1 MKRCLKQKYSKGIE
15 RRKIALKETMKYF
28 KPYIPYILIAV
39 ILLFVE
45 AMLELALPGYMADII
60 DDGIIAGNMKEIY
73 KIGVIMI
80 CTSAV
85 IVLCAAGVSLFASK
99 TAAMSARDI
108 RKAVF
113 RKVMHFA
120 NEEMEDFSTASLI
133 TRSTN
138 DIQQIQMASVMT
150 VRMGLFAPVM
160 GIGAIIKALRTS
172 VSLAWTI
179 GVAFGAII
187 ILMIFMFVITIP
199 KFKVVQEKIDKL
211 NLVMNERLRGILVIR
226 AFNTQKHE
234 EDRFDNANKELTRL
248 NLFVN
253 RAMSVMMPVM
263 MLIMNLTSIL
273 VVWAGAHYIDAGN
286 LEIGSMLAFVQY
298 AMQIIISFLFIAMM
312 FIFLP
317 RAAVSMGRV
326 GEILKKE
333 ISITDKENTQRI
345 KDGHGIVE
353 FKNVSFRYKDAEE
366 AVLSD
371 ISFVAKPGEMTAFI
385 GSTGSG
391 KTTLVNLIPRFFDVT
406 EGSITI
412 DGIDIRDMKQHDLRE
427 MIGYVPQKGML
438 FSGDI
443 QSNIAYGAE
452 DKSIENIKGAAK
464 IAQAEDF
471 IMEKDEGYIAP
482 VAQGGTN
489 VSGGQKQRISIARAL
504 AKKAPIYIFDDSFS
518 ALDFKTDALLRKEL
532 KKSAGTSTLLVVAQR
547 ISTIAD
553 ADQIIVLDEGR
564 IAGKGTHKEL
574 MRTCEVYR
582 EIAGSQL
589 DSGKE
594 EM

>member
-1 MKRCLKQKYSKGIE
+1 
-15 RRKIALKETMKYF
+15 MKYF
-28 KPYIPYILIAV
+28 KPYIPYILAAV
-39 ILLFVE
+39 VLLFAE

-60 DDGIIAGNMKEIY
+60 DDGIIAGDMKQIY
-73 KIGVIMI
+73 KIGILMI
-80 CTSAV
+80 GISAA
-85 IVLCAAGVSLFASK
+85 IVLCATGVSLFASK
-99 TAAMSARDI
+99 TAARSARDI

-138 DIQQIQMASVMT
+138 DIQQIQMAAVMT
-150 VRMGLFAPVM
+150 LRLGMFAPVM

-179 GVAFGAII
+179 GIAFGAIV
-187 ILMIFMFVITIP
+187 ILMAFMFIITLP
-199 KFKVVQEKIDKL
+199 KFKVVQEKVDKL

-226 AFNTQKHE
+226 AFNTQKYE
-234 EDRFDNANKELTRL
+234 EDRFDHANNDLTKL

-273 VVWAGAHYIDAGN
+273 IVWAGAHYIDAGN
-286 LEIGSMLAFVQY
+286 LEIGSMLAFIQY

-333 ISITDKENTQRI
+333 ISITDKENTQEIRD
-345 KDGHGIVE
+345 KCGVVE
-353 FKNVSFRYKDAEE
+353 FKNVSFRYADAED

-371 ISFVAKPGEMTAFI
+371 ISFTARPGETTAFI

-412 DGIDIRDMKQHDLRE
+412 DGVDIRDMKQHELRE

-443 QSNIAYGAE
+443 KSNIAYGAE
-452 DKSIENIKGAAK
+452 DKSFKNIKRAAEV
-464 IAQAEDF
+464 AQAEDF
-471 IMEKDEGYIAP
+471 IMEKEEGFDAP

-489 VSGGQKQRISIARAL
+489 VSGGQKQRLSIARAL

-518 ALDFKTDALLRKEL
+518 ALDFKTDAALRKEL
-532 KKSAGTSTLLVVAQR
+532 KKSAGESTLLIVAQR

-553 ADQIIVLDEGR
+553 ADQIIVLNEGR

-574 MRTCEVYR
+574 MQTCGVYR
-582 EIAGSQL
+582 EIASSQL
-589 DSGKE
+589 DSGKG

>member
-1 MKRCLKQKYSKGIE
+1 
-15 RRKIALKETMKYF
+15 MKYF
-28 KPYIPYILIAV
+28 KPYIPYILAAV
-39 ILLFVE
+39 VLLFAE

-60 DDGIIAGNMKEIY
+60 DDGIIAGDMKQIY
-73 KIGVIMI
+73 KIGILMI
-80 CTSAV
+80 GISAA
-85 IVLCAAGVSLFASK
+85 IVLCATGVSLFASK
-99 TAAMSARDI
+99 TAARSARDI

-138 DIQQIQMASVMT
+138 DIQQIQMATVMT
-150 VRMGLFAPVM
+150 LRLGMFAPVM

-179 GVAFGAII
+179 GIAFGAIV
-187 ILMIFMFVITIP
+187 ILMAFMFIITLP
-199 KFKVVQEKIDKL
+199 KFKVVQEKVDKL

-226 AFNTQKHE
+226 AFNTQKYE
-234 EDRFDNANKELTRL
+234 EDRFDHANNDLTKL

-273 VVWAGAHYIDAGN
+273 IVWAGAHYIDAGN
-286 LEIGSMLAFVQY
+286 LEIGSMLAFIQY

-333 ISITDKENTQRI
+333 ISITDKENTQEIRD
-345 KDGHGIVE
+345 KRGVVE
-353 FKNVSFRYKDAEE
+353 FKNVSFRYADAED

-371 ISFVAKPGEMTAFI
+371 ISFTARPGETTAFI

-412 DGIDIRDMKQHDLRE
+412 DGVDIRDMKQHELRE

-443 QSNIAYGAE
+443 KSNIAYGAE
-452 DKSIENIKGAAK
+452 DKSFENIKRAAEV
-464 IAQAEDF
+464 AQAEDF
-471 IMEKDEGYIAP
+471 IMEKEEGFDAP

-489 VSGGQKQRISIARAL
+489 VSGGQKQRLSIARAL

-518 ALDFKTDALLRKEL
+518 ALDFKTDAALRKEL
-532 KKSAGTSTLLVVAQR
+532 KKSAGESTLLIVAQR

-553 ADQIIVLDEGR
+553 ADQIIVLNEGR

-574 MRTCEVYR
+574 MQTCEIYR
-582 EIAGSQL
+582 EIASSQL
-589 DSGKE
+589 DSGKG

>member
-1 MKRCLKQKYSKGIE
+1 
-15 RRKIALKETMKYF
+15 MKYF
-28 KPYIPYILIAV
+28 KPYIPYILVAV
-39 ILLFVE
+39 VLLFAE

-60 DDGIIAGNMKEIY
+60 DDGIIAGDMKQIY
-73 KIGVIMI
+73 KIGLLMI
-80 CTSAV
+80 GISAA
-85 IVLCAAGVSLFASK
+85 IVLCATGVSLFASK
-99 TAAMSARDI
+99 TAARSARDI

-138 DIQQIQMASVMT
+138 DIQQIQMAAVMT
-150 VRMGLFAPVM
+150 LRLGMFAPVM

-179 GVAFGAII
+179 GIAFGAIV
-187 ILMIFMFVITIP
+187 ILMAFMFVVTLP
-199 KFKVVQEKIDKL
+199 KFKVVQEKVDKL

-226 AFNTQKHE
+226 AFNTQKYE
-234 EDRFDNANKELTRL
+234 EDRFDHANNDLTKL

-273 VVWAGAHYIDAGN
+273 IVWAGAHYIDAGN
-286 LEIGSMLAFVQY
+286 LEIGSMLAFIQY

-333 ISITDKENTQRI
+333 ISITDKEDTQEI
-345 KDGHGIVE
+345 KERRGVVE
-353 FKNVSFRYKDAEE
+353 FRNVSFRYADAED
-366 AVLSD
+366 AVLTD
-371 ISFVAKPGEMTAFI
+371 ISFTAKPGETTAFI

-412 DGIDIRDMKQHDLRE
+412 DGVDIRDMKQHDLRE

-452 DKSIENIKGAAK
+452 DKSLENIKSAAE

-471 IMEKDEGYIAP
+471 IMEKEEGFNAP

-489 VSGGQKQRISIARAL
+489 VSGGQKQRLSIARAL
-504 AKKAPIYIFDDSFS
+504 AKRAPIYIFDDSFS
-518 ALDFKTDALLRKEL
+518 ALDFKTDAALRKEL
-532 KKSAGTSTLLVVAQR
+532 KKSAGESTLLIVAQR

-553 ADQIIVLDEGR
+553 ADQIIVLNEGR

-574 MRTCEVYR
+574 MQRCGVYR
-582 EIAGSQL
+582 EIASSQL
-589 DSGKE
+589 DSGKG

>member
-1 MKRCLKQKYSKGIE
+1 
-15 RRKIALKETMKYF
+15 MKYF
-28 KPYIPYILIAV
+28 KPYIPYILAAV
-39 ILLFVE
+39 VLLFAE

-60 DDGIIAGNMKEIY
+60 DDGIIAGDMKQIY
-73 KIGVIMI
+73 KIGILMI
-80 CTSAV
+80 GISAT
-85 IVLCAAGVSLFASK
+85 IVLCATGVSLFASK
-99 TAAMSARDI
+99 TAARSARDI

-138 DIQQIQMASVMT
+138 DIQQIQMATVMT
-150 VRMGLFAPVM
+150 LRLGMFAPVM

-179 GVAFGAII
+179 GIAFGAIV
-187 ILMIFMFVITIP
+187 ILMAFMFIITLP
-199 KFKVVQEKIDKL
+199 KFKVVQEKVDKL

-226 AFNTQKHE
+226 AFNTQKYE
-234 EDRFDNANKELTRL
+234 EDRFDHANNDLTKL

-273 VVWAGAHYIDAGN
+273 IVWAGAHYIDAGN
-286 LEIGSMLAFVQY
+286 LEIGSMLAFIQY

-333 ISITDKENTQRI
+333 ISITDKENTQEI
-345 KDGHGIVE
+345 KEKRGVVE
-353 FKNVSFRYKDAEE
+353 FKNVSFRYADAED

-371 ISFVAKPGEMTAFI
+371 ISFTARPGETTAFI

-412 DGIDIRDMKQHDLRE
+412 DGVDIRDMKQHELRE

-443 QSNIAYGAE
+443 KSNIAYGAE
-452 DKSIENIKGAAK
+452 DKSFENIKRAAEV
-464 IAQAEDF
+464 AQAEDF
-471 IMEKDEGYIAP
+471 IMEKEEGFNAP

-489 VSGGQKQRISIARAL
+489 VSGGQKQRLSIARAL

-518 ALDFKTDALLRKEL
+518 ALDFKTDAALRKEL
-532 KKSAGTSTLLVVAQR
+532 KKSAGESTLLIVAQR

-553 ADQIIVLDEGR
+553 ADQIIVLNEGR

-574 MRTCEVYR
+574 MQTCGVYR
-582 EIAGSQL
+582 EIASSQL
-589 DSGKE
+589 DSGKG

>member
-1 MKRCLKQKYSKGIE
+1 
-15 RRKIALKETMKYF
+15 MKYF
-28 KPYIPYILIAV
+28 KPYIPYILAAV
-39 ILLFVE
+39 VLLFAE

-60 DDGIIAGNMKEIY
+60 DDGIIAGDMKQIY
-73 KIGVIMI
+73 KIGILMI
-80 CTSAV
+80 GISAT
-85 IVLCAAGVSLFASK
+85 IVLCATGVSLFASK
-99 TAAMSARDI
+99 TAARSARDI

-138 DIQQIQMASVMT
+138 DIQQIQMAAVMT
-150 VRMGLFAPVM
+150 LRLGMFAPVM

-179 GVAFGAII
+179 GIAFGAIV
-187 ILMIFMFVITIP
+187 ILMAFMFIITLP
-199 KFKVVQEKIDKL
+199 KFKVVQEKVDKL

-226 AFNTQKHE
+226 AFNTQKYE
-234 EDRFDNANKELTRL
+234 EDRFDHANNDLTKL

-273 VVWAGAHYIDAGN
+273 IVWAGAHYIDAGN
-286 LEIGSMLAFVQY
+286 LEIGSMLAFIQY

-333 ISITDKENTQRI
+333 ISITDKENTQEIRD
-345 KDGHGIVE
+345 KCGVVE
-353 FKNVSFRYKDAEE
+353 FKNVSFRYADAED

-371 ISFVAKPGEMTAFI
+371 ISFTARPGETTAFI

-412 DGIDIRDMKQHDLRE
+412 DGVDIRDMKQHELRE

-443 QSNIAYGAE
+443 KSNIAYGAE
-452 DKSIENIKGAAK
+452 DKSFENIKRAAEV
-464 IAQAEDF
+464 AQAEDF
-471 IMEKDEGYIAP
+471 IMEKEEGFDAP

-489 VSGGQKQRISIARAL
+489 VSGGQKQRLSIARAL

-518 ALDFKTDALLRKEL
+518 ALDFKTDAALRKEL
-532 KKSAGTSTLLVVAQR
+532 KKSAGESTLLIVAQR

-553 ADQIIVLDEGR
+553 ADQIIVLNEGR

-574 MRTCEVYR
+574 MQTCGVYR
-582 EIAGSQL
+582 EIASSQL
-589 DSGKE
+589 DSGKG

>member
-1 MKRCLKQKYSKGIE
+1 
-15 RRKIALKETMKYF
+15 MKYF
-28 KPYIPYILIAV
+28 KPYIPYILAAV
-39 ILLFVE
+39 VLLFAE

-60 DDGIIAGNMKEIY
+60 DDGIIAGDMKQIY
-73 KIGVIMI
+73 KIGILMI
-80 CTSAV
+80 GISAA
-85 IVLCAAGVSLFASK
+85 IVLCATGVSLFASK
-99 TAAMSARDI
+99 TAARSARDI

-138 DIQQIQMASVMT
+138 DIQQIQMATVMT
-150 VRMGLFAPVM
+150 LRLGMFAPVM

-179 GVAFGAII
+179 GIAFSAIV
-187 ILMIFMFVITIP
+187 ILMAFMFIITLP

-226 AFNTQKHE
+226 AFNTQKYE
-234 EDRFDNANKELTRL
+234 EDRFDHANNDLTKL

-273 VVWAGAHYIDAGN
+273 IVWAGAHYIDAGN
-286 LEIGSMLAFVQY
+286 LEIGSMLAFIQY

-326 GEILKKE
+326 GEILEKE
-333 ISITDKENTQRI
+333 ISITDKENTQEIRD
-345 KDGHGIVE
+345 KCGVVE
-353 FKNVSFRYKDAEE
+353 FKNVSFRYADAED

-371 ISFVAKPGEMTAFI
+371 ISFTARPGETTAFI

-412 DGIDIRDMKQHDLRE
+412 DGVDIRDMKQHELRE

-443 QSNIAYGAE
+443 KSNIAYGAE
-452 DKSIENIKGAAK
+452 DKSFENIKRAAEV
-464 IAQAEDF
+464 AQAEDF
-471 IMEKDEGYIAP
+471 IMEKEEGFDAP

-489 VSGGQKQRISIARAL
+489 VSGGQKQRLSIARAL

-518 ALDFKTDALLRKEL
+518 ALDFKTDAALRKEL
-532 KKSAGTSTLLVVAQR
+532 KKSAGESTLLIVAQR

-553 ADQIIVLDEGR
+553 ADQIIVLNEGR

-574 MRTCEVYR
+574 MQTCGVYR
-582 EIAGSQL
+582 EIASSQL
-589 DSGKE
+589 DSGKG

>member
-1 MKRCLKQKYSKGIE
+1 
-15 RRKIALKETMKYF
+15 MKYF
-28 KPYIPYILIAV
+28 KPYIPYILVAV
-39 ILLFVE
+39 VLLFAE

-60 DDGIIAGNMKEIY
+60 DDGIIAGDMKQIY
-73 KIGVIMI
+73 KIGILMI
-80 CTSAV
+80 GISAA
-85 IVLCAAGVSLFASK
+85 IVLCATGVSLFASK
-99 TAAMSARDI
+99 TAARSARDI

-138 DIQQIQMASVMT
+138 DIQQIQMAAVMT
-150 VRMGLFAPVM
+150 LRLGMFAPVM

-179 GVAFGAII
+179 GIAFGAIV
-187 ILMIFMFVITIP
+187 ILMAFMFIITLP
-199 KFKVVQEKIDKL
+199 KFKVVQEKVDKL

-226 AFNTQKHE
+226 AFNTQKYE
-234 EDRFDNANKELTRL
+234 EDRFDHANNDLTKL

-273 VVWAGAHYIDAGN
+273 IVWAGAHYIDAGN
-286 LEIGSMLAFVQY
+286 LEIGSMLAFIQY

-333 ISITDKENTQRI
+333 ISITDKENTQEIRD
-345 KDGHGIVE
+345 KRGIVE
-353 FKNVSFRYKDAEE
+353 FKNVSFRYADAED

-371 ISFVAKPGEMTAFI
+371 ISFTARPGETTAFI

-412 DGIDIRDMKQHDLRE
+412 DGVDIRDMKQHELRE

-443 QSNIAYGAE
+443 KSNIAYGAE
-452 DKSIENIKGAAK
+452 DKSFENIKRAAEV
-464 IAQAEDF
+464 AQAEDF
-471 IMEKDEGYIAP
+471 IMEKEEGFDAP

-489 VSGGQKQRISIARAL
+489 VSGGQKQRLSIARAL

-518 ALDFKTDALLRKEL
+518 ALDFKTDAALRKEL
-532 KKSAGTSTLLVVAQR
+532 KKSAGESTLLIVAQR

-553 ADQIIVLDEGR
+553 ADQIIVLNEGR

-574 MRTCEVYR
+574 MQTCGVYR
-582 EIAGSQL
+582 EIASSQL
-589 DSGKE
+589 DSGKG

>member
-1 MKRCLKQKYSKGIE
+1 
-15 RRKIALKETMKYF
+15 MKYF
-28 KPYIPYILIAV
+28 KPYIPYILAAV
-39 ILLFVE
+39 VLLFAE

-60 DDGIIAGNMKEIY
+60 DDGIIAGDMKQIY
-73 KIGVIMI
+73 KIGILMI
-80 CTSAV
+80 GISAA
-85 IVLCAAGVSLFASK
+85 IVLCATGVSLFASK
-99 TAAMSARDI
+99 TAARSARDI

-138 DIQQIQMASVMT
+138 DIQQIQMAAVMT
-150 VRMGLFAPVM
+150 LRLGMFAPVM

-179 GVAFGAII
+179 GIAFGAIV
-187 ILMIFMFVITIP
+187 ILMAFMFIITLP
-199 KFKVVQEKIDKL
+199 KFKVVQEKVDKL

-226 AFNTQKHE
+226 AFNTQKYE
-234 EDRFDNANKELTRL
+234 EDRFDHANNDLTKL

-273 VVWAGAHYIDAGN
+273 IVWAGAHYIDAGN
-286 LEIGSMLAFVQY
+286 LEIGSMLAFIQY

-333 ISITDKENTQRI
+333 ISITDKENTQEIRD
-345 KDGHGIVE
+345 KCGVVE
-353 FKNVSFRYKDAEE
+353 FKNVSFRYADAED

-371 ISFVAKPGEMTAFI
+371 ISFTARPGETTAFI

-412 DGIDIRDMKQHDLRE
+412 DGVDIRDMKQHELRE

-443 QSNIAYGAE
+443 KSNIAYGAE
-452 DKSIENIKGAAK
+452 DKSFENIKGAAEV
-464 IAQAEDF
+464 AQAEDF
-471 IMEKDEGYIAP
+471 IMEKEEGFDAP

-489 VSGGQKQRISIARAL
+489 VSGGQKQRLSIARAL

-518 ALDFKTDALLRKEL
+518 ALDFKTDAALRKEL
-532 KKSAGTSTLLVVAQR
+532 KKSAGESTLLIVAQR

-553 ADQIIVLDEGR
+553 ADQIIVLNEGR

-574 MRTCEVYR
+574 MQTCGVYR
-582 EIAGSQL
+582 EIASSQL
-589 DSGKE
+589 DSGKG

>member
-1 MKRCLKQKYSKGIE
+1 
-15 RRKIALKETMKYF
+15 MKYF
-28 KPYIPYILIAV
+28 KPYIPYILAAV
-39 ILLFVE
+39 VLLFAE

-60 DDGIIAGNMKEIY
+60 DDGIIAGDMKQIY
-73 KIGVIMI
+73 KIGILMI
-80 CTSAV
+80 GISAA
-85 IVLCAAGVSLFASK
+85 IVLCATGVSLFASK
-99 TAAMSARDI
+99 TAARSARDI

-138 DIQQIQMASVMT
+138 DIQQIQMAAVMT
-150 VRMGLFAPVM
+150 LRLGMFAPVM

-179 GVAFGAII
+179 GIAFGAIV
-187 ILMIFMFVITIP
+187 ILMAFMFIITLP
-199 KFKVVQEKIDKL
+199 KFKVVQEKVDKL

-226 AFNTQKHE
+226 AFNTQKYE
-234 EDRFDNANKELTRL
+234 EDRFDHANNDLTKL

-273 VVWAGAHYIDAGN
+273 IVWAGAHYIDAGN
-286 LEIGSMLAFVQY
+286 LEIGSMLAFIQY

-333 ISITDKENTQRI
+333 ISITDKENTQEIRD
-345 KDGHGIVE
+345 KCGVVE
-353 FKNVSFRYKDAEE
+353 FKNVSFRYADAED

-371 ISFVAKPGEMTAFI
+371 ISFTARSGETTAFI

-412 DGIDIRDMKQHDLRE
+412 DGVDIRDMKQHELRE

-443 QSNIAYGAE
+443 KSNIAYGAE
-452 DKSIENIKGAAK
+452 DKSFENIKRAAEV
-464 IAQAEDF
+464 AQAEDF
-471 IMEKDEGYIAP
+471 IMEKEEGFNAP

-489 VSGGQKQRISIARAL
+489 VSGGQKQRLSIARAL

-518 ALDFKTDALLRKEL
+518 ALDFKTDAALRKEL
-532 KKSAGTSTLLVVAQR
+532 KKSAGESTLLIVAQR

-553 ADQIIVLDEGR
+553 ADQIVVLNEGR

-574 MRTCEVYR
+574 MQTCGVYR
-582 EIAGSQL
+582 EIASSQL
-589 DSGKE
+589 DSGKG

>member
-1 MKRCLKQKYSKGIE
+1 
-15 RRKIALKETMKYF
+15 MKYF
-28 KPYIPYILIAV
+28 KPYIPYILAAV
-39 ILLFVE
+39 VLLFAE

-60 DDGIIAGNMKEIY
+60 DDGIIAGDMKQIY
-73 KIGVIMI
+73 KIGILMI
-80 CTSAV
+80 GISAA
-85 IVLCAAGVSLFASK
+85 IVLCATGVSLFASK
-99 TAAMSARDI
+99 TAARSARDI

-138 DIQQIQMASVMT
+138 DIQQIQMAAVMT
-150 VRMGLFAPVM
+150 LRLGMFAPVM

-179 GVAFGAII
+179 GIAFGAIV
-187 ILMIFMFVITIP
+187 ILMAFMFIITLP
-199 KFKVVQEKIDKL
+199 KFKVVQEKVDKL

-226 AFNTQKHE
+226 AFNTQKYE
-234 EDRFDNANKELTRL
+234 EDRFDHANNDLTKL

-273 VVWAGAHYIDAGN
+273 IVWAGAHYIDAGN
-286 LEIGSMLAFVQY
+286 LEIGSMLAFIQY

-333 ISITDKENTQRI
+333 ISITDKENTQEI
-345 KDGHGIVE
+345 KEKRGIVE
-353 FKNVSFRYKDAEE
+353 FKNVSFRYADAED

-371 ISFVAKPGEMTAFI
+371 ISFTAKPGETTAFI

-406 EGSITI
+406 EGNITI
-412 DGIDIRDMKQHDLRE
+412 DGVDIRDMKQHDLRE

-443 QSNIAYGAE
+443 KSNIAYGAE
-452 DKSIENIKGAAK
+452 DKSFENIKRAAEV
-464 IAQAEDF
+464 AQAEDF
-471 IMEKDEGYIAP
+471 IMEKEEGFNAP

-489 VSGGQKQRISIARAL
+489 VSGGQKQRLSIARAL

-518 ALDFKTDALLRKEL
+518 ALDFKTDAALRKEL
-532 KKSAGTSTLLVVAQR
+532 KKSAGESTLLIVAQR

-553 ADQIIVLDEGR
+553 ADQIIVLNEGR

-574 MRTCEVYR
+574 MQTCGVYR
-582 EIAGSQL
+582 EIASSQL
-589 DSGKE
+589 DSGKG

>member
-1 MKRCLKQKYSKGIE
+1 
-15 RRKIALKETMKYF
+15 MKYF
-28 KPYIPYILIAV
+28 KPYIPYILAAV
-39 ILLFVE
+39 VLLFAE

-60 DDGIIAGNMKEIY
+60 DDGIIAGDMKQIY
-73 KIGVIMI
+73 KIGILMI
-80 CTSAV
+80 GISAA
-85 IVLCAAGVSLFASK
+85 IVLCATGVSLFASK
-99 TAAMSARDI
+99 TAARSARDI

-138 DIQQIQMASVMT
+138 DIQQIQMAAVMT
-150 VRMGLFAPVM
+150 LRLGMFAPVM

-179 GVAFGAII
+179 GIAFGAIV
-187 ILMIFMFVITIP
+187 ILMAFMFIITLP
-199 KFKVVQEKIDKL
+199 KFKVVQEKVDKL

-226 AFNTQKHE
+226 AFNTQKYE
-234 EDRFDNANKELTRL
+234 EDRFDHANNDLTKL

-273 VVWAGAHYIDAGN
+273 IVWAGAHYIDAGN
-286 LEIGSMLAFVQY
+286 LEIGSMLAFIQY

-333 ISITDKENTQRI
+333 ISITDKENTQEI
-345 KDGHGIVE
+345 KEKRGIVE
-353 FKNVSFRYKDAEE
+353 FKNVSFRYADAED

-371 ISFVAKPGEMTAFI
+371 ISFTAKPGETTAFI

-412 DGIDIRDMKQHDLRE
+412 DGVDIRDMKQHELRE

-443 QSNIAYGAE
+443 KSNIAYGAE
-452 DKSIENIKGAAK
+452 DKSFENIKRAAEV
-464 IAQAEDF
+464 AQAEDF
-471 IMEKDEGYIAP
+471 IMEKEEGFNAP

-489 VSGGQKQRISIARAL
+489 VSGGQKQRLSIARAL

-518 ALDFKTDALLRKEL
+518 ALDFKTDAALRKEL
-532 KKSAGTSTLLVVAQR
+532 KKSAGESTLLIVAQR

-553 ADQIIVLDEGR
+553 ADQIIVLNEGR

-574 MRTCEVYR
+574 MQTCGVYR
-582 EIAGSQL
+582 EIASSQL
-589 DSGKE
+589 DSGKG

>member
-1 MKRCLKQKYSKGIE
+1 
-15 RRKIALKETMKYF
+15 
-28 KPYIPYILIAV
+28 
-39 ILLFVE
+39 
-45 AMLELALPGYMADII
+45 MA
-60 DDGIIAGNMKEIY
+60 
-73 KIGVIMI
+73 
-80 CTSAV
+80 
-85 IVLCAAGVSLFASK
+85 
-99 TAAMSARDI
+99 
-108 RKAVF
+108 
-113 RKVMHFA
+113 
-120 NEEMEDFSTASLI
+120 
-133 TRSTN
+133 
-138 DIQQIQMASVMT
+138 
-150 VRMGLFAPVM
+150 
-160 GIGAIIKALRTS
+160 
-172 VSLAWTI
+172 
-179 GVAFGAII
+179 
-187 ILMIFMFVITIP
+187 FMFIITLP
-199 KFKVVQEKIDKL
+199 KFKVVQEKVDKL

-226 AFNTQKHE
+226 AFNTQKYE
-234 EDRFDNANKELTRL
+234 EDRFDHANNDLTKL

-273 VVWAGAHYIDAGN
+273 IVWVGAHYIDAGN
-286 LEIGSMLAFVQY
+286 LEIGSMLAFIQY

-333 ISITDKENTQRI
+333 ISITDKENTQEI
-345 KDGHGIVE
+345 KEKRGIVE
-353 FKNVSFRYKDAEE
+353 FKNVSFRYADAED

-371 ISFVAKPGEMTAFI
+371 ISFTAKPGETTAFI

-412 DGIDIRDMKQHDLRE
+412 DGVDIRDMKQHDLRE

-443 QSNIAYGAE
+443 KSNIAYGAE
-452 DKSIENIKGAAK
+452 DKSFENIKRAAEV
-464 IAQAEDF
+464 AQAEDF
-471 IMEKDEGYIAP
+471 IMEKEEGFDAP

-489 VSGGQKQRISIARAL
+489 VSGGQKQRLSIARAL

-518 ALDFKTDALLRKEL
+518 ALDFKTDAALRKEL
-532 KKSAGTSTLLVVAQR
+532 KKSAGESTLLIVAQR

-553 ADQIIVLDEGR
+553 ADQIIVLNEGR

-574 MRTCEVYR
+574 MQTCGVYR
-582 EIAGSQL
+582 EIASSQL
-589 DSGKE
+589 DSGKG

>member
-1 MKRCLKQKYSKGIE
+1 
-15 RRKIALKETMKYF
+15 MKYF
-28 KPYIPYILIAV
+28 KPYIPYILVAV
-39 ILLFVE
+39 VLLFAE

-60 DDGIIAGNMKEIY
+60 DDGIIAGDMKQIY
-73 KIGVIMI
+73 KIGILMI
-80 CTSAV
+80 GISAA
-85 IVLCAAGVSLFASK
+85 IVLCATGVSLFASK
-99 TAAMSARDI
+99 TAARSARDI

-138 DIQQIQMASVMT
+138 DIQQIQMATVMT
-150 VRMGLFAPVM
+150 LRLGMFAPVM

-179 GVAFGAII
+179 GIAFGAIV
-187 ILMIFMFVITIP
+187 ILMAFMFIITLP
-199 KFKVVQEKIDKL
+199 KFKVVQEKVDKL

-226 AFNTQKHE
+226 AFNTQKYE
-234 EDRFDNANKELTRL
+234 EDRFDHANNDLTKL

-273 VVWAGAHYIDAGN
+273 IVWAGAHYIDAGN
-286 LEIGSMLAFVQY
+286 LEIGSMLAFIQY

-333 ISITDKENTQRI
+333 ISITDKENTQEI
-345 KDGHGIVE
+345 KEKRGIVE
-353 FKNVSFRYKDAEE
+353 FKNVSFRYADAED

-371 ISFVAKPGEMTAFI
+371 ISFTAKPGETTAFI

-412 DGIDIRDMKQHDLRE
+412 DGVDIRDMKQHELRE

-443 QSNIAYGAE
+443 KSNIAYGAE
-452 DKSIENIKGAAK
+452 DKSFENIKRAAEV
-464 IAQAEDF
+464 AQAEDF
-471 IMEKDEGYIAP
+471 IMEKEEGFDAP

-489 VSGGQKQRISIARAL
+489 VSGGQKQRLSIARAL

-518 ALDFKTDALLRKEL
+518 ALDFKTDAALRKEL
-532 KKSAGTSTLLVVAQR
+532 KKSAGESTLLIVAQR

-553 ADQIIVLDEGR
+553 ADQIIVLNEGR

-574 MRTCEVYR
+574 MQTCGVYR
-582 EIAGSQL
+582 EIASSQL
-589 DSGKE
+589 DSGKG

>member
-1 MKRCLKQKYSKGIE
+1 
-15 RRKIALKETMKYF
+15 MKYF
-28 KPYIPYILIAV
+28 KPYIPYILAAV
-39 ILLFVE
+39 VLLFAE

-60 DDGIIAGNMKEIY
+60 DDGIIAGDMKQIY
-73 KIGVIMI
+73 KIGILMI
-80 CTSAV
+80 GISAT
-85 IVLCAAGVSLFASK
+85 IVLCATGVSLFASK
-99 TAAMSARDI
+99 TAARSARDI

-138 DIQQIQMASVMT
+138 DIQQIQMAAVMT
-150 VRMGLFAPVM
+150 LRLGMFAPVM

-179 GVAFGAII
+179 GIAFGAIV
-187 ILMIFMFVITIP
+187 ILMAFMFIITLP
-199 KFKVVQEKIDKL
+199 KFKVVQEKVDKL

-226 AFNTQKHE
+226 AFNTQKYE
-234 EDRFDNANKELTRL
+234 EDRFDHANNDLTKL

-273 VVWAGAHYIDAGN
+273 IVWAGAHYIDAGN
-286 LEIGSMLAFVQY
+286 LEIGSMLAFIQY

-333 ISITDKENTQRI
+333 ISITDKENTQEIRD
-345 KDGHGIVE
+345 KCGIVE
-353 FKNVSFRYKDAEE
+353 FKNVSFRYADAED

-371 ISFVAKPGEMTAFI
+371 ISFTAKPGETTAFI

-412 DGIDIRDMKQHDLRE
+412 DGVDIRDMKQHDLRE

-443 QSNIAYGAE
+443 KSNIAYGAE
-452 DKSIENIKGAAK
+452 DKSLENIKRAAEV
-464 IAQAEDF
+464 AQAEDF
-471 IMEKDEGYIAP
+471 IMEKEEGFNAP

-489 VSGGQKQRISIARAL
+489 VSGGQKQRLSIARAL

-518 ALDFKTDALLRKEL
+518 ALDFKTDAALRKEL
-532 KKSAGTSTLLVVAQR
+532 KKSAGESTLLIVAQR

-553 ADQIIVLDEGR
+553 ADQIIVLNEGR

-574 MRTCEVYR
+574 MQTCEIYR
-582 EIAGSQL
+582 EIASSQL
-589 DSGKE
+589 DSGKG

>member
-1 MKRCLKQKYSKGIE
+1 
-15 RRKIALKETMKYF
+15 MKYF
-28 KPYIPYILIAV
+28 KPYIPYILAAV
-39 ILLFVE
+39 VLLFAE

-60 DDGIIAGNMKEIY
+60 DDGIIAGDMKQIY
-73 KIGVIMI
+73 KIGILMI
-80 CTSAV
+80 GISAA
-85 IVLCAAGVSLFASK
+85 IVLCATGVSLFASK
-99 TAAMSARDI
+99 TAARSARDI

-113 RKVMHFA
+113 RKVMYFA

-138 DIQQIQMASVMT
+138 DIQQIQMAAVMT
-150 VRMGLFAPVM
+150 LRLGMFAPVM

-179 GVAFGAII
+179 GIAFGAIV
-187 ILMIFMFVITIP
+187 ILMAFMFIITLP
-199 KFKVVQEKIDKL
+199 KFKVVQEKVDKL

-226 AFNTQKHE
+226 AFNTQKYE
-234 EDRFDNANKELTRL
+234 EDRFDHANNDLTKL

-273 VVWAGAHYIDAGN
+273 IVWAGAHYIDAGN
-286 LEIGSMLAFVQY
+286 LEIGSMLAFIQY

-333 ISITDKENTQRI
+333 ISITDKENTQEI
-345 KDGHGIVE
+345 KEKRGIVE
-353 FKNVSFRYKDAEE
+353 FKNVSFRYADAED

-371 ISFVAKPGEMTAFI
+371 ISFTAKPGETTAFI

-412 DGIDIRDMKQHDLRE
+412 DGVDIRDMKQHDLRE

-443 QSNIAYGAE
+443 KSNIAYGAE
-452 DKSIENIKGAAK
+452 DKSLENIERAAE
-464 IAQAEDF
+464 IAQAEAF
-471 IMEKDEGYIAP
+471 IMEKEEGFDAP

-489 VSGGQKQRISIARAL
+489 VSGGQKQRLSIARAL

-518 ALDFKTDALLRKEL
+518 ALDFKTDAALRKEL
-532 KKSAGTSTLLVVAQR
+532 KKSAGESTLLIVAQR

-553 ADQIIVLDEGR
+553 ADQIIVLNEGR

-574 MRTCEVYR
+574 MQTCGVYR
-582 EIAGSQL
+582 EIASSQL
-589 DSGKE
+589 DSGKG

>member
-1 MKRCLKQKYSKGIE
+1 
-15 RRKIALKETMKYF
+15 MKYF
-28 KPYIPYILIAV
+28 KPYIPYILAAV
-39 ILLFVE
+39 VLLFAE

-60 DDGIIAGNMKEIY
+60 DDGIIAGDMKQIY
-73 KIGVIMI
+73 KIGILMI
-80 CTSAV
+80 GISAA
-85 IVLCAAGVSLFASK
+85 IVLCATGVSLFASK
-99 TAAMSARDI
+99 TAARSARDI

-138 DIQQIQMASVMT
+138 DIQQIQMATVMT
-150 VRMGLFAPVM
+150 LRLGMFAPVM

-179 GVAFGAII
+179 GIAFGAIV
-187 ILMIFMFVITIP
+187 ILMAFMFIITLP
-199 KFKVVQEKIDKL
+199 KFKVVQEKVDKL

-226 AFNTQKHE
+226 AFNTQKYE
-234 EDRFDNANKELTRL
+234 EDRFDHANNDLTKL

-273 VVWAGAHYIDAGN
+273 IVWAGAHYIDAGN
-286 LEIGSMLAFVQY
+286 LEIGSMLAFIQY

-333 ISITDKENTQRI
+333 ISITDKENTQEI
-345 KDGHGIVE
+345 KEKRGIVE
-353 FKNVSFRYKDAEE
+353 FKNVSFRYADAED

-371 ISFVAKPGEMTAFI
+371 ISFTAKPGETTAFI

-412 DGIDIRDMKQHDLRE
+412 DGVDIRDMKQHELRE
-427 MIGYVPQKGML
+427 MIGYVPQKGLL

-443 QSNIAYGAE
+443 KSNIAYGAE
-452 DKSIENIKGAAK
+452 DKSFENIKRAAE

-471 IMEKDEGYIAP
+471 IMEKEEGFDAP

-489 VSGGQKQRISIARAL
+489 VSGGQKQRLSIARAL

-518 ALDFKTDALLRKEL
+518 ALDFKTDAALRKEL
-532 KKSAGTSTLLVVAQR
+532 KKSAGESTLLIVAQR

-553 ADQIIVLDEGR
+553 ADQIIVLNEGR

-574 MRTCEVYR
+574 MQTCGVYR
-582 EIAGSQL
+582 EIASSQL
-589 DSGKE
+589 DSGKG

>member
-1 MKRCLKQKYSKGIE
+1 
-15 RRKIALKETMKYF
+15 MKYF
-28 KPYIPYILIAV
+28 KPYIPYILVAV
-39 ILLFVE
+39 VLLFAE

-60 DDGIIAGNMKEIY
+60 DDGIIAGDMKQIY
-73 KIGVIMI
+73 KIGILMI
-80 CTSAV
+80 GISAA
-85 IVLCAAGVSLFASK
+85 IVLCATGVSLFASK
-99 TAAMSARDI
+99 TAARSARDI

-138 DIQQIQMASVMT
+138 DIQQIQMATVMT
-150 VRMGLFAPVM
+150 LRLGMFAPVM

-179 GVAFGAII
+179 GIAFGAIV
-187 ILMIFMFVITIP
+187 ILMAFMFIITLP
-199 KFKVVQEKIDKL
+199 KFKVVQEKVDKL

-226 AFNTQKHE
+226 AFNTQKYE
-234 EDRFDNANKELTRL
+234 EDRFDHANNDLTKL

-273 VVWAGAHYIDAGN
+273 IVWAGAHYIDAGN
-286 LEIGSMLAFVQY
+286 LEIGSMLAFIQY

-333 ISITDKENTQRI
+333 ISITDKENTQKI
-345 KDGHGIVE
+345 KEKRGVVE
-353 FKNVSFRYKDAEE
+353 FKNVSFRYADAED

-371 ISFVAKPGEMTAFI
+371 ISFTAKPGETTAFI

-412 DGIDIRDMKQHDLRE
+412 DGVDIRDMKQHDLRE

-452 DKSIENIKGAAK
+452 DKSLENIERAAE

-471 IMEKDEGYIAP
+471 IMEKEEGFNAP

-489 VSGGQKQRISIARAL
+489 VSGGQKQRLSIARAL

-518 ALDFKTDALLRKEL
+518 ALDFKTDAALRKEL
-532 KKSAGTSTLLVVAQR
+532 KKSAGESTLLIVAQR

-553 ADQIIVLDEGR
+553 ADQIIVLNEGR
-564 IAGKGTHKEL
+564 IAGMGTHGEL
-574 MRTCEVYR
+574 MQTCEIYR
-582 EIAGSQL
+582 EIASSQL
-589 DSGKE
+589 DSGKG

>member
-1 MKRCLKQKYSKGIE
+1 
-15 RRKIALKETMKYF
+15 MKYF
-28 KPYIPYILIAV
+28 KPYIPYILAAV
-39 ILLFVE
+39 VLLFVE

-60 DDGIIAGNMKEIY
+60 DDGIIAGDMKQIY
-73 KIGVIMI
+73 RIGILMI
-80 CTSAV
+80 GISAA
-85 IVLCAAGVSLFASK
+85 IVLCATGVSLFASK
-99 TAAMSARDI
+99 TAAGSARDI

-150 VRMGLFAPVM
+150 MRLGLFAPVM

-179 GVAFGAII
+179 GIAFGAIV
-187 ILMIFMFVITIP
+187 ILMAFMFIITLP
-199 KFKVVQEKIDKL
+199 KFKVVQEKVDKL

-234 EDRFDNANKELTRL
+234 EDRFDDANRELTKL

-253 RAMSVMMPVM
+253 RAMSLMMPVM

-273 VVWAGAHYIDAGN
+273 VVWAGAHYINAGN
-286 LEIGSMLAFVQY
+286 LEIGSMLAFIQY

-333 ISITDKENTQRI
+333 ISITDRENTQEIR
-345 KDGHGIVE
+345 DRRGVVE
-353 FKNVSFRYKDAEE
+353 FKHVSFRYKDAEE

-412 DGIDIRDMKQHDLRE
+412 DGVDIRDMKQHDLRD
-427 MIGYVPQKGML
+427 MIGYVPQKGIL

-452 DKSIENIKGAAK
+452 DKSLENVKLAAK

-471 IMEKDEGYIAP
+471 IEEKQEGFSAP

-518 ALDFKTDALLRKEL
+518 ALDFKTDAALRKEL
-532 KKSAGTSTLLVVAQR
+532 KKSAASGTVLVVAQR

-553 ADQIIVLDEGR
+553 ADRIIVLNEGR
-564 IAGKGTHKEL
+564 IAGMGTHSEL
-574 MRTCEVYR
+574 MQTCEIYR
-582 EIAGSQL
+582 EIASSQL
-589 DSGKE
+589 DSGKG

>member
-1 MKRCLKQKYSKGIE
+1 
-15 RRKIALKETMKYF
+15 MKYF
-28 KPYIPYILIAV
+28 KPYIPYILAAV
-39 ILLFVE
+39 VLLFAE

-60 DDGIIAGNMKEIY
+60 DDGIIAGDMKQIY
-73 KIGVIMI
+73 KIGILMI
-80 CTSAV
+80 GISAA
-85 IVLCAAGVSLFASK
+85 IVLCATGVSLFASK
-99 TAAMSARDI
+99 TAARSARDI

-138 DIQQIQMASVMT
+138 DIQQIQMAAVMT
-150 VRMGLFAPVM
+150 LRLGMFAPVM

-179 GVAFGAII
+179 GIAFGAIV
-187 ILMIFMFVITIP
+187 ILMAFMFIITLP
-199 KFKVVQEKIDKL
+199 KFKVVQEKVDKL

-226 AFNTQKHE
+226 AFNTQKYE
-234 EDRFDNANKELTRL
+234 EDRFDHANNDLTKL

-273 VVWAGAHYIDAGN
+273 IVWVGAHYIDAGN
-286 LEIGSMLAFVQY
+286 LEIGSMLAFIQY

-333 ISITDKENTQRI
+333 ISITDKENTQEIRD
-345 KDGHGIVE
+345 KCGVVE
-353 FKNVSFRYKDAEE
+353 FKNVSFRYADAED

-371 ISFVAKPGEMTAFI
+371 ISFTARPGETTAFI

-412 DGIDIRDMKQHDLRE
+412 DGVDIRDMKQHELRE

-443 QSNIAYGAE
+443 KSNIAYGAE
-452 DKSIENIKGAAK
+452 DKSFENIKRAAEV
-464 IAQAEDF
+464 AQAEDF
-471 IMEKDEGYIAP
+471 IMEKEEGFDAP

-489 VSGGQKQRISIARAL
+489 VSGGQKQRLSIARAL

-518 ALDFKTDALLRKEL
+518 ALDFKTDAALRKEL
-532 KKSAGTSTLLVVAQR
+532 KKSAGESTLLIVAQR

-553 ADQIIVLDEGR
+553 ADQIIVLNEGR

-574 MRTCEVYR
+574 MQTCGVYR
-582 EIAGSQL
+582 EIASSQL
-589 DSGKE
+589 DSGKG

>member
-1 MKRCLKQKYSKGIE
+1 
-15 RRKIALKETMKYF
+15 MKYF
-28 KPYIPYILIAV
+28 KPYIPYILAAV
-39 ILLFVE
+39 VLLFAE

-60 DDGIIAGNMKEIY
+60 DDGIIAGDMKQIY
-73 KIGVIMI
+73 KIGILMI
-80 CTSAV
+80 GISAP
-85 IVLCAAGVSLFASK
+85 IVLCATGVSLFASK
-99 TAAMSARDI
+99 TAARSARDI

-138 DIQQIQMASVMT
+138 DIQQIQMAAVMT
-150 VRMGLFAPVM
+150 LRLGMFAPVM

-179 GVAFGAII
+179 GIAFGAIV
-187 ILMIFMFVITIP
+187 ILMAFMFIITLP
-199 KFKVVQEKIDKL
+199 KFKVVQEKVDKL

-226 AFNTQKHE
+226 AFNTQKYE
-234 EDRFDNANKELTRL
+234 EDRFDHANNDLTKL

-273 VVWAGAHYIDAGN
+273 IVWAGAHYIDAGN
-286 LEIGSMLAFVQY
+286 LEIGSMLAFIQY

-333 ISITDKENTQRI
+333 ISITDKENTQEIRD
-345 KDGHGIVE
+345 KCGVVE
-353 FKNVSFRYKDAEE
+353 FKNVSFRYADAED

-371 ISFVAKPGEMTAFI
+371 ISFTARPGETTAFI

-412 DGIDIRDMKQHDLRE
+412 DGVDIRDMKQHELRE

-443 QSNIAYGAE
+443 KSNIAYGAE
-452 DKSIENIKGAAK
+452 DKSFENIKRAAEV
-464 IAQAEDF
+464 AQAEDF
-471 IMEKDEGYIAP
+471 IMEKEEGFDAP

-489 VSGGQKQRISIARAL
+489 VSGGQKQRLSIARAL

-518 ALDFKTDALLRKEL
+518 ALDFKTDAALRKEL
-532 KKSAGTSTLLVVAQR
+532 KKSAGESTLLIVAQR

-553 ADQIIVLDEGR
+553 ADQIVVLNEGR

-574 MRTCEVYR
+574 MQTCGVYR
-582 EIAGSQL
+582 EIASSQL
-589 DSGKE
+589 DSGKG

>member
-1 MKRCLKQKYSKGIE
+1 
-15 RRKIALKETMKYF
+15 MKYF
-28 KPYIPYILIAV
+28 KPYIPYILAAV
-39 ILLFVE
+39 VLLFAE

-60 DDGIIAGNMKEIY
+60 DDGIIAGDMKQIY
-73 KIGVIMI
+73 KIGLLMI
-80 CTSAV
+80 GISAA
-85 IVLCAAGVSLFASK
+85 IVLCATGVSLFASK
-99 TAAMSARDI
+99 TAARSARDI

-138 DIQQIQMASVMT
+138 DIQQIQMAAVMT
-150 VRMGLFAPVM
+150 LRLGMFAPVM

-179 GVAFGAII
+179 GIAFGAIV
-187 ILMIFMFVITIP
+187 ILMAFMFIITLP
-199 KFKVVQEKIDKL
+199 KFKVVQEKVDKL

-226 AFNTQKHE
+226 AFNTQKYE
-234 EDRFDNANKELTRL
+234 EDRFDHANNDLTKL

-273 VVWAGAHYIDAGN
+273 IVWAGAHYIDAEN
-286 LEIGSMLAFVQY
+286 LEIGSMLAFIQY

-333 ISITDKENTQRI
+333 ISITDKENTQEIRD
-345 KDGHGIVE
+345 KCGVVE
-353 FKNVSFRYKDAEE
+353 FKNVSFRYADAED

-371 ISFVAKPGEMTAFI
+371 ISFTARPGETTAFI

-412 DGIDIRDMKQHDLRE
+412 DGVDIRDMKQHELRE

-443 QSNIAYGAE
+443 KSNIAYGAE
-452 DKSIENIKGAAK
+452 DKSFENIKRAAEV
-464 IAQAEDF
+464 AQAEDF
-471 IMEKDEGYIAP
+471 IMEKEEGFDAP

-489 VSGGQKQRISIARAL
+489 VSGGQKQRLSIARAL

-518 ALDFKTDALLRKEL
+518 ALDFKTDAALRKEL
-532 KKSAGTSTLLVVAQR
+532 KKSAGESTLLIVAQR

-553 ADQIIVLDEGR
+553 ADQIIVLNEGR

-574 MRTCEVYR
+574 MQTCGVYR
-582 EIAGSQL
+582 EIASSQL
-589 DSGKE
+589 DSGKG

>member
-1 MKRCLKQKYSKGIE
+1 
-15 RRKIALKETMKYF
+15 MKYF
-28 KPYIPYILIAV
+28 KPYIPYILAAV
-39 ILLFVE
+39 VLLFAE

-60 DDGIIAGNMKEIY
+60 DDGIIAGDMKQIY
-73 KIGVIMI
+73 KIGILMI
-80 CTSAV
+80 GISAA
-85 IVLCAAGVSLFASK
+85 IVLCATGVSLFASK
-99 TAAMSARDI
+99 TAARSARDI

-113 RKVMHFA
+113 RKVMYFA

-138 DIQQIQMASVMT
+138 DIQQIQMAAVMT
-150 VRMGLFAPVM
+150 LRLGMFAPVM

-179 GVAFGAII
+179 GIAFGAIV
-187 ILMIFMFVITIP
+187 ILMAFMFIITLP
-199 KFKVVQEKIDKL
+199 KFKVVQEKVDKL

-226 AFNTQKHE
+226 AFNTQKYE
-234 EDRFDNANKELTRL
+234 EDRFDHANNDLTKL

-273 VVWAGAHYIDAGN
+273 IVWVGAHYIDAGN
-286 LEIGSMLAFVQY
+286 LEIGSMLAFIQY

-333 ISITDKENTQRI
+333 ISITDKENTQEI
-345 KDGHGIVE
+345 KEKRGIVE
-353 FKNVSFRYKDAEE
+353 FKNVSFRYADAED

-371 ISFVAKPGEMTAFI
+371 ISFTAKPGETTAFI

-412 DGIDIRDMKQHDLRE
+412 DGVDIRDMKQHDLRE

-452 DKSIENIKGAAK
+452 DKSFENIKRAAEV
-464 IAQAEDF
+464 AQAEDF
-471 IMEKDEGYIAP
+471 IMEKEEGFDAP

-489 VSGGQKQRISIARAL
+489 VSGGQKQRLSIARAL

-518 ALDFKTDALLRKEL
+518 ALDFKTDAALRKEL
-532 KKSAGTSTLLVVAQR
+532 KKSEGESTLLIVAQR

-553 ADQIIVLDEGR
+553 ADQIIVLNEGR

-574 MRTCEVYR
+574 MQTCGVYR
-582 EIAGSQL
+582 EIASSQL
-589 DSGKE
+589 DSGKG

>member
-1 MKRCLKQKYSKGIE
+1 
-15 RRKIALKETMKYF
+15 MKYF
-28 KPYIPYILIAV
+28 KPYIPYILAAV
-39 ILLFVE
+39 VLLFAE

-60 DDGIIAGNMKEIY
+60 DDGIIAGDMKQIY
-73 KIGVIMI
+73 KIGILMI
-80 CTSAV
+80 GISAA
-85 IVLCAAGVSLFASK
+85 IVLCATGVSLFASK
-99 TAAMSARDI
+99 TAARSARDI

-138 DIQQIQMASVMT
+138 DIQQIQMAAVMT
-150 VRMGLFAPVM
+150 LRLGMFAPVM

-179 GVAFGAII
+179 GIAFGAIV
-187 ILMIFMFVITIP
+187 ILMAFMFIITLP
-199 KFKVVQEKIDKL
+199 KFKVVQEKVDKL

-226 AFNTQKHE
+226 AFNTQKYE
-234 EDRFDNANKELTRL
+234 EDRFDHANNDLTKL

-273 VVWAGAHYIDAGN
+273 IVWAGAHYIDAGN
-286 LEIGSMLAFVQY
+286 LEIGSMLAFIQY

-333 ISITDKENTQRI
+333 ISITDKENTQEIRD
-345 KDGHGIVE
+345 KCGVVE
-353 FKNVSFRYKDAEE
+353 FKNVSFRYADAED

-371 ISFVAKPGEMTAFI
+371 ISFTARPGETTAFI

-412 DGIDIRDMKQHDLRE
+412 DGVDIRDMKQHELRE

-443 QSNIAYGAE
+443 KSNIAYGAE
-452 DKSIENIKGAAK
+452 DKSFENIKRAAEV
-464 IAQAEDF
+464 AQAEDF
-471 IMEKDEGYIAP
+471 IMEKEEGFDAP

-489 VSGGQKQRISIARAL
+489 VSGGQKQRLSIARAL

-518 ALDFKTDALLRKEL
+518 ALDFKTDAALRKEL
-532 KKSAGTSTLLVVAQR
+532 KKSAGESTLLIVAQR

-553 ADQIIVLDEGR
+553 ADQIVVLNEGR

-574 MRTCEVYR
+574 MQTCGVYR
-582 EIAGSQL
+582 EIASSQL
-589 DSGKE
+589 DSGKG

>member
-1 MKRCLKQKYSKGIE
+1 
-15 RRKIALKETMKYF
+15 MKYF
-28 KPYIPYILIAV
+28 KPYIPYILAAV
-39 ILLFVE
+39 VLLFAE

-60 DDGIIAGNMKEIY
+60 DDGIIAGDMKQIY
-73 KIGVIMI
+73 KIGILMI
-80 CTSAV
+80 GISAA
-85 IVLCAAGVSLFASK
+85 IVLCATGVSLFASK
-99 TAAMSARDI
+99 TAARSARDI

-138 DIQQIQMASVMT
+138 DIQQIQMAAVMT
-150 VRMGLFAPVM
+150 LRLGMFAPVM

-179 GVAFGAII
+179 GIAFGAIV
-187 ILMIFMFVITIP
+187 ILMAFMFIITLP
-199 KFKVVQEKIDKL
+199 KFKVVQEKVDKL

-226 AFNTQKHE
+226 AFNTQKYE
-234 EDRFDNANKELTRL
+234 EDRFDHANNDLTKL

-273 VVWAGAHYIDAGN
+273 IVWAGAHYIDAGN
-286 LEIGSMLAFVQY
+286 LEIGSMLAFIQY

-333 ISITDKENTQRI
+333 ISITDKENTQEI
-345 KDGHGIVE
+345 KEKRGIVE
-353 FKNVSFRYKDAEE
+353 FKNVSFRYADAED

-371 ISFVAKPGEMTAFI
+371 ISFTAKPGETTAFI

-412 DGIDIRDMKQHDLRE
+412 DGVDIRDMKQHDLRE

-452 DKSIENIKGAAK
+452 DKSFENIKRAAEV
-464 IAQAEDF
+464 AQAEDF
-471 IMEKDEGYIAP
+471 IMEKEEGFDAP

-489 VSGGQKQRISIARAL
+489 VSGGQKQRLSIARAL

-518 ALDFKTDALLRKEL
+518 ALDFKTDAALRKEL
-532 KKSAGTSTLLVVAQR
+532 KKSAGESTLLIVAQR

-553 ADQIIVLDEGR
+553 ADQIIVLNEGR

-574 MRTCEVYR
+574 MQTCGVYR
-582 EIAGSQL
+582 EIASSQL
-589 DSGKE
+589 DSGKG

>member
-1 MKRCLKQKYSKGIE
+1 
-15 RRKIALKETMKYF
+15 MKYF
-28 KPYIPYILIAV
+28 KPYIPYILAAV
-39 ILLFVE
+39 VLLFAE

-60 DDGIIAGNMKEIY
+60 DDGIIAGDMKQIY
-73 KIGVIMI
+73 KIGILMI
-80 CTSAV
+80 GISAA
-85 IVLCAAGVSLFASK
+85 IVLCATGVSLFASK
-99 TAAMSARDI
+99 TAARSARDI

-138 DIQQIQMASVMT
+138 DIQQIQMAAVMT
-150 VRMGLFAPVM
+150 LRLGMFAPVM

-179 GVAFGAII
+179 GIAFGAIV
-187 ILMIFMFVITIP
+187 ILMAFMFIITLP
-199 KFKVVQEKIDKL
+199 KFKVVQEKVDKL

-226 AFNTQKHE
+226 AFNTQKYE
-234 EDRFDNANKELTRL
+234 EDRFDHANNDLTKL

-273 VVWAGAHYIDAGN
+273 IVWAGAHYIDAGN
-286 LEIGSMLAFVQY
+286 LEIGSMLAFIQY

-333 ISITDKENTQRI
+333 ISITDKENTQEIRD
-345 KDGHGIVE
+345 KCGVVE
-353 FKNVSFRYKDAEE
+353 FKNVSFRYADAED

-371 ISFVAKPGEMTAFI
+371 ISFTARPGETTAFI

-412 DGIDIRDMKQHDLRE
+412 DGVDIRDMKQHELRE

-443 QSNIAYGAE
+443 KSNIAYGAE
-452 DKSIENIKGAAK
+452 DKSFENIKRAAEV
-464 IAQAEDF
+464 AQAEDF
-471 IMEKDEGYIAP
+471 IMEKEEGFNAP

-489 VSGGQKQRISIARAL
+489 VSGGQKQRLSIARAL

-518 ALDFKTDALLRKEL
+518 ALDFKTDAALRKEL
-532 KKSAGTSTLLVVAQR
+532 KKSAGESTLLIVAQR

-553 ADQIIVLDEGR
+553 ADQIIVLNEGR

-574 MRTCEVYR
+574 MQTCEIYR
-582 EIAGSQL
+582 EIASSQL
-589 DSGKE
+589 DSGRG

>member
-1 MKRCLKQKYSKGIE
+1 
-15 RRKIALKETMKYF
+15 MKYF
-28 KPYIPYILIAV
+28 KPYIPYILAAV
-39 ILLFVE
+39 VLLFAE

-60 DDGIIAGNMKEIY
+60 DDGIIAGDMKQIY
-73 KIGVIMI
+73 KIGILMI
-80 CTSAV
+80 GISAA
-85 IVLCAAGVSLFASK
+85 IVLCATGVSLFASK
-99 TAAMSARDI
+99 TAARSARDI

-138 DIQQIQMASVMT
+138 DIQQIQMAVVMT
-150 VRMGLFAPVM
+150 LRLGMFAPVM

-179 GVAFGAII
+179 GIAFGAIV
-187 ILMIFMFVITIP
+187 ILMAFMFIITLP
-199 KFKVVQEKIDKL
+199 KFKVVQEKVDKL

-226 AFNTQKHE
+226 AFNTQKYE
-234 EDRFDNANKELTRL
+234 EDRFDHANNDLTKL

-273 VVWAGAHYIDAGN
+273 IVWAGAHYIDAGN
-286 LEIGSMLAFVQY
+286 LEIGSMLAFIQY

-333 ISITDKENTQRI
+333 ISITDKENTQEI
-345 KDGHGIVE
+345 KEKRGIVE
-353 FKNVSFRYKDAEE
+353 FKNVSFRYADAED

-371 ISFVAKPGEMTAFI
+371 ISFTAKPGETTAFI

-412 DGIDIRDMKQHDLRE
+412 DGVDIRDMKQHELRE

-443 QSNIAYGAE
+443 KSNIAYGAE
-452 DKSIENIKGAAK
+452 DKSFENIKRAAEV
-464 IAQAEDF
+464 AQAEDF
-471 IMEKDEGYIAP
+471 IMEKEEGFNAP

-489 VSGGQKQRISIARAL
+489 VSGGQKQRLSIARAL

-518 ALDFKTDALLRKEL
+518 ALDFKTDAALRKEL
-532 KKSAGTSTLLVVAQR
+532 KKSAGESTLLIVAQR

-553 ADQIIVLDEGR
+553 ADQIIVLNEGR

-574 MRTCEVYR
+574 MQTCGVYR
-582 EIAGSQL
+582 EIASSQL
-589 DSGKE
+589 DSGKG

>member
-1 MKRCLKQKYSKGIE
+1 
-15 RRKIALKETMKYF
+15 MKYF
-28 KPYIPYILIAV
+28 KPYIPYILAAV
-39 ILLFVE
+39 VLLFAE

-60 DDGIIAGNMKEIY
+60 DDGIIAGDMKQIY
-73 KIGVIMI
+73 KIGLLMI
-80 CTSAV
+80 GISAA
-85 IVLCAAGVSLFASK
+85 IVLCATGVSLFASK
-99 TAAMSARDI
+99 TAARSARDI

-138 DIQQIQMASVMT
+138 DIQQIQMAAVMT
-150 VRMGLFAPVM
+150 LRLGMFAPVM

-179 GVAFGAII
+179 GIAFGAIV
-187 ILMIFMFVITIP
+187 ILMAFMFIITLP
-199 KFKVVQEKIDKL
+199 KFKVVQEKVDKL

-226 AFNTQKHE
+226 AFNTQKYE
-234 EDRFDNANKELTRL
+234 EDRFDHANNDLTKL

-273 VVWAGAHYIDAGN
+273 IVWAGAHYIDAGN
-286 LEIGSMLAFVQY
+286 LEIGSMLAFIQY

-333 ISITDKENTQRI
+333 ISITDKENTQEIRD
-345 KDGHGIVE
+345 KCGVVE
-353 FKNVSFRYKDAEE
+353 FKNVSFRYADAED

-371 ISFVAKPGEMTAFI
+371 ISFTARSGETTAFI

-412 DGIDIRDMKQHDLRE
+412 DGVDIRDMKQHELRE

-443 QSNIAYGAE
+443 KSNIAYGAE
-452 DKSIENIKGAAK
+452 DKSFENIKRAAEV
-464 IAQAEDF
+464 AQAEDF
-471 IMEKDEGYIAP
+471 IMEKEEGFDAP

-489 VSGGQKQRISIARAL
+489 VSGGQKQRLSIARAL

-518 ALDFKTDALLRKEL
+518 ALDFKTDAALRKEL
-532 KKSAGTSTLLVVAQR
+532 KKSAGESTLLIVAQR

-553 ADQIIVLDEGR
+553 ADQIIVLNEGR

-574 MRTCEVYR
+574 MQTCGVYR
-582 EIAGSQL
+582 EIASSQL
-589 DSGKE
+589 DSGKG

>member
-1 MKRCLKQKYSKGIE
+1 
-15 RRKIALKETMKYF
+15 MKYF
-28 KPYIPYILIAV
+28 KPYIPYILAAV
-39 ILLFVE
+39 VLLFAE

-60 DDGIIAGNMKEIY
+60 DDGIIAGDMKQIY
-73 KIGVIMI
+73 KIGILMI
-80 CTSAV
+80 GISAA
-85 IVLCAAGVSLFASK
+85 IVLCATGVSLFASK
-99 TAAMSARDI
+99 TAARSARDI

-138 DIQQIQMASVMT
+138 DIQQIQMAAVMT
-150 VRMGLFAPVM
+150 LRLGMFAPVM

-179 GVAFGAII
+179 GIAFGAIV
-187 ILMIFMFVITIP
+187 ILMAFMFIITLP
-199 KFKVVQEKIDKL
+199 KFKVVQEKVDKL

-226 AFNTQKHE
+226 AFNTQKYE
-234 EDRFDNANKELTRL
+234 EDRFDHANNDLTKL

-273 VVWAGAHYIDAGN
+273 IVWAGAHYIDVGN
-286 LEIGSMLAFVQY
+286 LEIGSMLAFIQY

-333 ISITDKENTQRI
+333 ISITDKENTQEIRD
-345 KDGHGIVE
+345 KCGVVE
-353 FKNVSFRYKDAEE
+353 FKNVSFRYADAED

-371 ISFVAKPGEMTAFI
+371 ISFTARPGETTAFI

-412 DGIDIRDMKQHDLRE
+412 DGVDIRDMKQHELRE

-443 QSNIAYGAE
+443 KSNIAYGAE
-452 DKSIENIKGAAK
+452 DKSFENIKRAAEV
-464 IAQAEDF
+464 AQAEDF
-471 IMEKDEGYIAP
+471 IMEKEEGFDAP

-489 VSGGQKQRISIARAL
+489 VSGGQKQRLSIARAL

-518 ALDFKTDALLRKEL
+518 ALDFKTDAALRKEL
-532 KKSAGTSTLLVVAQR
+532 KKSAGESTLLIVAQR

-553 ADQIIVLDEGR
+553 ADQIIVLNEGR
-564 IAGKGTHKEL
+564 IVGKGTHKEL
-574 MRTCEVYR
+574 MQTCGVYR
-582 EIAGSQL
+582 EIASSQL
-589 DSGKE
+589 DSGKG

>member
-1 MKRCLKQKYSKGIE
+1 
-15 RRKIALKETMKYF
+15 MKYF
-28 KPYIPYILIAV
+28 KPYIPYILAAV
-39 ILLFVE
+39 VLLFAE

-60 DDGIIAGNMKEIY
+60 DDGIIAGDMKQIY
-73 KIGVIMI
+73 KIGILMI
-80 CTSAV
+80 GISAA
-85 IVLCAAGVSLFASK
+85 IVLCATGVSLFASK
-99 TAAMSARDI
+99 TAARSARDI

-138 DIQQIQMASVMT
+138 DIQQIQMAAVMT
-150 VRMGLFAPVM
+150 LRLGMFAPVM

-179 GVAFGAII
+179 GIAFGAIV
-187 ILMIFMFVITIP
+187 ILMAFMFIITLP
-199 KFKVVQEKIDKL
+199 KFKVVQEKVDKL

-226 AFNTQKHE
+226 AFNTQKYE
-234 EDRFDNANKELTRL
+234 EDRFDHANNDLTKL

-273 VVWAGAHYIDAGN
+273 IVWAGAHYIDAGN
-286 LEIGSMLAFVQY
+286 LEIGSMLAFIQY

-333 ISITDKENTQRI
+333 ISITDKENIQEI
-345 KDGHGIVE
+345 KEKRGVVE
-353 FKNVSFRYKDAEE
+353 FKNVSFRYADAED

-371 ISFVAKPGEMTAFI
+371 ISFTAKPGETTAFI

-412 DGIDIRDMKQHDLRE
+412 DGVDIRDMKQHELRE

-443 QSNIAYGAE
+443 KSNIAYGAE
-452 DKSIENIKGAAK
+452 DKSFENIKRAAEV
-464 IAQAEDF
+464 AQAEDF
-471 IMEKDEGYIAP
+471 IMEKEEGFNAP

-489 VSGGQKQRISIARAL
+489 VSGGQKQRLSIARAL

-518 ALDFKTDALLRKEL
+518 ALDFKTDAALRKEL
-532 KKSAGTSTLLVVAQR
+532 KKSAGESTLLIVAQR

-553 ADQIIVLDEGR
+553 ADQIIVLNEGR

-574 MRTCEVYR
+574 MQTCGVYR
-582 EIAGSQL
+582 EIASSQL
-589 DSGKE
+589 DSGKG

>member
-1 MKRCLKQKYSKGIE
+1 
-15 RRKIALKETMKYF
+15 MKYF
-28 KPYIPYILIAV
+28 KPYIPYILAAV
-39 ILLFVE
+39 VLLFAE

-60 DDGIIAGNMKEIY
+60 DDGIIAGDMKQIY
-73 KIGVIMI
+73 KIGILMI
-80 CTSAV
+80 GISAA
-85 IVLCAAGVSLFASK
+85 IVLCATGVSLFASK
-99 TAAMSARDI
+99 TAARSARDI

-138 DIQQIQMASVMT
+138 DIQQIQMAAVMT
-150 VRMGLFAPVM
+150 LRLGMFAPVM

-179 GVAFGAII
+179 GIAFGAIV
-187 ILMIFMFVITIP
+187 ILMAFMFIITLP
-199 KFKVVQEKIDKL
+199 KFKVVQEKVDKL

-226 AFNTQKHE
+226 AFNTQKYE
-234 EDRFDNANKELTRL
+234 EDRFDHANNDLTKL

-273 VVWAGAHYIDAGN
+273 IVWAGAHYIDAGN
-286 LEIGSMLAFVQY
+286 LEIGSMLAFIQY

-333 ISITDKENTQRI
+333 ISITDKENTQEIRE
-345 KDGHGIVE
+345 KRGIVE
-353 FKNVSFRYKDAEE
+353 FKNVSFRYADAED

-371 ISFVAKPGEMTAFI
+371 ISFTARPGETTAFI

-412 DGIDIRDMKQHDLRE
+412 DGVDIRDMKQHELRE

-443 QSNIAYGAE
+443 KSNIAYGAE
-452 DKSIENIKGAAK
+452 DKSFENIKRAAEV
-464 IAQAEDF
+464 AQAEDF
-471 IMEKDEGYIAP
+471 IMEKEEGFDAP

-489 VSGGQKQRISIARAL
+489 VSGGQKQRLSIARAL

-518 ALDFKTDALLRKEL
+518 ALDFKTDAALRKEL
-532 KKSAGTSTLLVVAQR
+532 KKSAGESTLLIVAQR

-553 ADQIIVLDEGR
+553 ADQIIVLNEGR

-574 MRTCEVYR
+574 MQTCGVYR
-582 EIAGSQL
+582 EIASSQL
-589 DSGKE
+589 DSGKG

>member
-1 MKRCLKQKYSKGIE
+1 
-15 RRKIALKETMKYF
+15 MKYF
-28 KPYIPYILIAV
+28 KPYIPYILAAV
-39 ILLFVE
+39 VLLFAE

-60 DDGIIAGNMKEIY
+60 DDGIIAGDMKQIY
-73 KIGVIMI
+73 KIGILMI
-80 CTSAV
+80 GISAA
-85 IVLCAAGVSLFASK
+85 IVLCATGVSLFASK
-99 TAAMSARDI
+99 TAARSARDI

-138 DIQQIQMASVMT
+138 DIQQIQMAAVMT
-150 VRMGLFAPVM
+150 LRLGMFAPVM

-179 GVAFGAII
+179 GIAFGAIV
-187 ILMIFMFVITIP
+187 ILMAFMFIITLP
-199 KFKVVQEKIDKL
+199 KFKVVQEKVDKL

-226 AFNTQKHE
+226 AFNTQKYE
-234 EDRFDNANKELTRL
+234 EDRFDHANNDLTKL

-273 VVWAGAHYIDAGN
+273 IVWVGAHYIDAGN
-286 LEIGSMLAFVQY
+286 LEIGSMLAFIQY

-333 ISITDKENTQRI
+333 ISITDKENTQEI
-345 KDGHGIVE
+345 KEKRGIVE
-353 FKNVSFRYKDAEE
+353 FKNVSFRYADAED

-371 ISFVAKPGEMTAFI
+371 ISFTAKPGETTAFI

-412 DGIDIRDMKQHDLRE
+412 DGVDIRDMKQHDLRE

-443 QSNIAYGAE
+443 KSNIAYGAE
-452 DKSIENIKGAAK
+452 DKSFENIKRAAEV
-464 IAQAEDF
+464 AQAEDF
-471 IMEKDEGYIAP
+471 IMEKEEGFDAP

-489 VSGGQKQRISIARAL
+489 VSGGQKQRLSIARAL

-518 ALDFKTDALLRKEL
+518 ALDFKTDAALRKEL
-532 KKSAGTSTLLVVAQR
+532 KKSAGESTLLIVAQR

-553 ADQIIVLDEGR
+553 ADQIIVLNEGR

-574 MRTCEVYR
+574 MQTCGVYR
-582 EIAGSQL
+582 EIASSQL
-589 DSGKE
+589 DSGKG

>member
-1 MKRCLKQKYSKGIE
+1 
-15 RRKIALKETMKYF
+15 MKYF
-28 KPYIPYILIAV
+28 KPYIPYILAAV
-39 ILLFVE
+39 VLLFAE

-60 DDGIIAGNMKEIY
+60 DDGIIAGDMKQIY
-73 KIGVIMI
+73 KIGILMI
-80 CTSAV
+80 GISAA
-85 IVLCAAGVSLFASK
+85 IVLCATGVSLFASK
-99 TAAMSARDI
+99 TAARSARDI

-138 DIQQIQMASVMT
+138 DIQQIQMATVMT
-150 VRMGLFAPVM
+150 LRLGMFAPVM

-179 GVAFGAII
+179 GIAFGAIV
-187 ILMIFMFVITIP
+187 ILMAFMFIITLP
-199 KFKVVQEKIDKL
+199 KFKVVQEKVDKL

-226 AFNTQKHE
+226 AFNTQKYE
-234 EDRFDNANKELTRL
+234 EDRFDHANNDLTKL

-273 VVWAGAHYIDAGN
+273 IVWAGAHYIDAGN
-286 LEIGSMLAFVQY
+286 LEIGSMLAFIQY

-333 ISITDKENTQRI
+333 ISITDKENIQEI
-345 KDGHGIVE
+345 KEKRGVVE
-353 FKNVSFRYKDAEE
+353 FKNVSFRYADAED

-371 ISFVAKPGEMTAFI
+371 ISFTARPGETTAFI

-412 DGIDIRDMKQHDLRE
+412 DGVDIRDMKQHELRE

-443 QSNIAYGAE
+443 KSNIAYGAE
-452 DKSIENIKGAAK
+452 DKSFENIKRAAEV
-464 IAQAEDF
+464 AQAEDF
-471 IMEKDEGYIAP
+471 IMEKEEGFNAP

-489 VSGGQKQRISIARAL
+489 VSGGQKQRLSIARAL

-518 ALDFKTDALLRKEL
+518 ALDFKTDAALRKEL
-532 KKSAGTSTLLVVAQR
+532 KKSAGESTLLIVAQR

-553 ADQIIVLDEGR
+553 ADQIIVLNEGR

-574 MRTCEVYR
+574 MQTCGVYR
-582 EIAGSQL
+582 EIASSQL
-589 DSGKE
+589 DSGKG

>member
-1 MKRCLKQKYSKGIE
+1 
-15 RRKIALKETMKYF
+15 MKYF
-28 KPYIPYILIAV
+28 KPYIPYILAAV
-39 ILLFVE
+39 VLLFAE

-60 DDGIIAGNMKEIY
+60 DDGIIAGDMKQIY
-73 KIGVIMI
+73 KIGILMI
-80 CTSAV
+80 GISAA
-85 IVLCAAGVSLFASK
+85 IVLCATGVSLFASK
-99 TAAMSARDI
+99 TAARSARDI

-138 DIQQIQMASVMT
+138 DIQQIQMATVMT
-150 VRMGLFAPVM
+150 LRLGMFAPVM

-179 GVAFGAII
+179 GIAFGAIV
-187 ILMIFMFVITIP
+187 ILMAFMFIITLP
-199 KFKVVQEKIDKL
+199 KFKVVQEKVDKL

-226 AFNTQKHE
+226 AFNTQKYE
-234 EDRFDNANKELTRL
+234 EDRFDHANNDLTKL

-273 VVWAGAHYIDAGN
+273 IVWAGAHYIDAGN
-286 LEIGSMLAFVQY
+286 LEIGSMLAFIQY

-333 ISITDKENTQRI
+333 ISITDKENTQEIRD
-345 KDGHGIVE
+345 KCGVVE
-353 FKNVSFRYKDAEE
+353 FKNVSFRYADAED

-371 ISFVAKPGEMTAFI
+371 ISFTARPGETTAFI

-412 DGIDIRDMKQHDLRE
+412 DGVDIRDMKQHELRE

-443 QSNIAYGAE
+443 KSNIAYGAE
-452 DKSIENIKGAAK
+452 DKSFENIKRAAEV
-464 IAQAEDF
+464 AQAEDF
-471 IMEKDEGYIAP
+471 IMEKEEGFDAP

-489 VSGGQKQRISIARAL
+489 VSGGQKQRLSIARAL

-518 ALDFKTDALLRKEL
+518 ALDFKTDAALRKEL
-532 KKSAGTSTLLVVAQR
+532 KKSAGESTLLIVAQR

-553 ADQIIVLDEGR
+553 ADQIIVLNEGR

-574 MRTCEVYR
+574 MQTCEIYR
-582 EIAGSQL
+582 EIASSQL
-589 DSGKE
+589 DSGKG

>member
-1 MKRCLKQKYSKGIE
+1 
-15 RRKIALKETMKYF
+15 MKYF
-28 KPYIPYILIAV
+28 KPYIPYILAAV
-39 ILLFVE
+39 VLLFAE

-60 DDGIIAGNMKEIY
+60 DDGIIAGDMKQIY
-73 KIGVIMI
+73 KIGILMI
-80 CTSAV
+80 GISTA
-85 IVLCAAGVSLFASK
+85 IVLCATGVSLFASK
-99 TAAMSARDI
+99 TAARSARDI

-138 DIQQIQMASVMT
+138 DIQQIQMAAVMT
-150 VRMGLFAPVM
+150 LRLGMFAPVM

-179 GVAFGAII
+179 GIAFGAIV
-187 ILMIFMFVITIP
+187 ILMAFMFIITLP
-199 KFKVVQEKIDKL
+199 KFKVVQEKVDKL

-226 AFNTQKHE
+226 AFNTQKYE
-234 EDRFDNANKELTRL
+234 EDRFDHANNDLTKL

-273 VVWAGAHYIDAGN
+273 IVWAGAHYIDAGN
-286 LEIGSMLAFVQY
+286 LEIGSMLAFIQY

-333 ISITDKENTQRI
+333 ISITDKENTQEIRD
-345 KDGHGIVE
+345 KCGVVE
-353 FKNVSFRYKDAEE
+353 FKNVSFRYADAED

-371 ISFVAKPGEMTAFI
+371 ISFTARPGETTAFI

-412 DGIDIRDMKQHDLRE
+412 DGVDIRDMKQHELRE

-443 QSNIAYGAE
+443 KSNIAYGAE
-452 DKSIENIKGAAK
+452 DKSFENIKRAAEV
-464 IAQAEDF
+464 AQAEDF
-471 IMEKDEGYIAP
+471 IMEKEEGFDAP

-489 VSGGQKQRISIARAL
+489 VSGGQKQRLSIARAL

-518 ALDFKTDALLRKEL
+518 ALDFKTDAALRKEL
-532 KKSAGTSTLLVVAQR
+532 KKSAGESTLLIVAQR

-553 ADQIIVLDEGR
+553 ADQIIVLNEGR

-574 MRTCEVYR
+574 MQTCGVYR
-582 EIAGSQL
+582 EIASSQL
-589 DSGKE
+589 DSGKG

>member
-1 MKRCLKQKYSKGIE
+1 
-15 RRKIALKETMKYF
+15 MKYF
-28 KPYIPYILIAV
+28 KPYIPYILAAV
-39 ILLFVE
+39 VLLFAE

-60 DDGIIAGNMKEIY
+60 DDGIIAGDMKQIY
-73 KIGVIMI
+73 KIGILMI
-80 CTSAV
+80 GISAA
-85 IVLCAAGVSLFASK
+85 IVLCATGVSLFASK
-99 TAAMSARDI
+99 TAARSARDI

-138 DIQQIQMASVMT
+138 DIQQIQMAAVMT
-150 VRMGLFAPVM
+150 LRLGMFAPVM

-179 GVAFGAII
+179 GIAFGAIV
-187 ILMIFMFVITIP
+187 ILMAFMFIITLP
-199 KFKVVQEKIDKL
+199 KFKVVQEKVDKL

-226 AFNTQKHE
+226 AFNTQKYE
-234 EDRFDNANKELTRL
+234 EDRFDHANNDLTKL

-273 VVWAGAHYIDAGN
+273 IVWAGAHYIDAGN
-286 LEIGSMLAFVQY
+286 LEIGSMLAFIQY

-333 ISITDKENTQRI
+333 ISITDKENTQEI
-345 KDGHGIVE
+345 KEKRGIVE
-353 FKNVSFRYKDAEE
+353 FKNVSFRYADAED

-371 ISFVAKPGEMTAFI
+371 ISFTAKPGETTAFI

-412 DGIDIRDMKQHDLRE
+412 DGVDIRDMKQHELRE

-443 QSNIAYGAE
+443 KSNIAYGAE
-452 DKSIENIKGAAK
+452 DKSFENIKRAAEV
-464 IAQAEDF
+464 AQAEDF
-471 IMEKDEGYIAP
+471 IMEKEEGFDAP

-489 VSGGQKQRISIARAL
+489 VSGGQKQRLSIARAL

-518 ALDFKTDALLRKEL
+518 ALDFKTDAALRKEL
-532 KKSAGTSTLLVVAQR
+532 KKSAGESTLLIVAQR

-553 ADQIIVLDEGR
+553 ADQIIVLNEGR

-574 MRTCEVYR
+574 MQTCGVYR
-582 EIAGSQL
+582 EIASSQL
-589 DSGKE
+589 DSGKG

>member
-1 MKRCLKQKYSKGIE
+1 
-15 RRKIALKETMKYF
+15 MKYF
-28 KPYIPYILIAV
+28 KPYIPYILVAV
-39 ILLFVE
+39 VLLFAE

-60 DDGIIAGNMKEIY
+60 DDGIIAGDMKQIY
-73 KIGVIMI
+73 KIGILMI
-80 CTSAV
+80 GISAA
-85 IVLCAAGVSLFASK
+85 IVLCATGVSLFASK
-99 TAAMSARDI
+99 TAARSARDI

-113 RKVMHFA
+113 RKVMYFA

-138 DIQQIQMASVMT
+138 DIQQIQMATVMT
-150 VRMGLFAPVM
+150 LRLGMFAPVM

-179 GVAFGAII
+179 GIAFGAIV
-187 ILMIFMFVITIP
+187 ILMAFMFIITLP
-199 KFKVVQEKIDKL
+199 KFKVVQEKVDKL

-226 AFNTQKHE
+226 AFNTQKYE
-234 EDRFDNANKELTRL
+234 EDRFDHANNDLTKL

-273 VVWAGAHYIDAGN
+273 IVWAGAHYIDAGN
-286 LEIGSMLAFVQY
+286 LEIGSMLAFIQY

-333 ISITDKENTQRI
+333 ISITDKENTQEIRD
-345 KDGHGIVE
+345 KCGVVE
-353 FKNVSFRYKDAEE
+353 FKNVSFRYADAED

-371 ISFVAKPGEMTAFI
+371 ISFTARPGETTAFI

-412 DGIDIRDMKQHDLRE
+412 DGVDIRDMKQHELRE

-443 QSNIAYGAE
+443 KSNIAYGAE
-452 DKSIENIKGAAK
+452 DKSFENIKRAAEV
-464 IAQAEDF
+464 AQAEDF
-471 IMEKDEGYIAP
+471 IMEKEEGFNTP

-489 VSGGQKQRISIARAL
+489 VSGGQKQRLSIARAL

-518 ALDFKTDALLRKEL
+518 ALDFKTDAALRKEL
-532 KKSAGTSTLLVVAQR
+532 KKSAGESTLLIVAQR

-553 ADQIIVLDEGR
+553 ADQIVVLNEGR

-574 MRTCEVYR
+574 MQTCGVYR
-582 EIAGSQL
+582 EIASSQL
-589 DSGKE
+589 DSGKG

>member
-1 MKRCLKQKYSKGIE
+1 
-15 RRKIALKETMKYF
+15 MKYF
-28 KPYIPYILIAV
+28 KPYIPYILAAV
-39 ILLFVE
+39 VLLFAE

-60 DDGIIAGNMKEIY
+60 DDGIIAGDMKQIY
-73 KIGVIMI
+73 KIGILMI
-80 CTSAV
+80 GISAA
-85 IVLCAAGVSLFASK
+85 IVLCATGVSLFASK
-99 TAAMSARDI
+99 TAARSARDI

-138 DIQQIQMASVMT
+138 DIQQIQMAAVMT
-150 VRMGLFAPVM
+150 LRLGMFAPVM

-179 GVAFGAII
+179 GIAFGAIV
-187 ILMIFMFVITIP
+187 ILMAFMFIITLP
-199 KFKVVQEKIDKL
+199 KFKVVQEKVDKL

-226 AFNTQKHE
+226 AFNTQKYE
-234 EDRFDNANKELTRL
+234 EDRFDHANNDLTKL

-273 VVWAGAHYIDAGN
+273 IVWAGARYIDAGN
-286 LEIGSMLAFVQY
+286 LEIGSMLAFIQY

-333 ISITDKENTQRI
+333 ISITDKENTQEI
-345 KDGHGIVE
+345 KEKRGIVE
-353 FKNVSFRYKDAEE
+353 FKNVSFRYADAED

-371 ISFVAKPGEMTAFI
+371 ISFTARPGETTAFI

-412 DGIDIRDMKQHDLRE
+412 DGVDIRDMKQHELRE

-443 QSNIAYGAE
+443 KSNIAHGAE
-452 DKSIENIKGAAK
+452 DKSFENIKRAAEV
-464 IAQAEDF
+464 AQAEDF
-471 IMEKDEGYIAP
+471 IMEKEEGFDAP
-482 VAQGGTN
+482 VSQGGTN
-489 VSGGQKQRISIARAL
+489 VSGGQKQRLSIARAL

-518 ALDFKTDALLRKEL
+518 ALDFKTDAALRKEL
-532 KKSAGTSTLLVVAQR
+532 KKSAGESTLLIVAQR

-553 ADQIIVLDEGR
+553 ADQIIVLNEGR

-574 MRTCEVYR
+574 MQTCGVYR
-582 EIAGSQL
+582 EIASSQL
-589 DSGKE
+589 DSGRG

>member
-1 MKRCLKQKYSKGIE
+1 
-15 RRKIALKETMKYF
+15 MKYF
-28 KPYIPYILIAV
+28 KPYIPYILAAV
-39 ILLFVE
+39 VLLFAE

-60 DDGIIAGNMKEIY
+60 DDGIIAGDMKQIY
-73 KIGVIMI
+73 KIGILMI
-80 CTSAV
+80 GISAA
-85 IVLCAAGVSLFASK
+85 IVLCATGVSLFASK
-99 TAAMSARDI
+99 TAARSARDI

-138 DIQQIQMASVMT
+138 DIQQIQMAAVMT
-150 VRMGLFAPVM
+150 LRLGMFAPVM

-179 GVAFGAII
+179 GIAFGAIV
-187 ILMIFMFVITIP
+187 ILMAFMFIITLP
-199 KFKVVQEKIDKL
+199 KFKVVQEKVDKL

-226 AFNTQKHE
+226 AFNTQKYE
-234 EDRFDNANKELTRL
+234 EDRFDHANNDLTKL

-273 VVWAGAHYIDAGN
+273 IVWAGAHYIDAGN
-286 LEIGSMLAFVQY
+286 LEIGSMLAFIQY

-333 ISITDKENTQRI
+333 ISITDKENTQEI
-345 KDGHGIVE
+345 KEKRGIVE
-353 FKNVSFRYKDAEE
+353 FKNVSFRYADAED

-371 ISFVAKPGEMTAFI
+371 ISFTAKPGETTAFI

-412 DGIDIRDMKQHDLRE
+412 DGVDIRDMKQHDLRE

-443 QSNIAYGAE
+443 KSNIAYGAE
-452 DKSIENIKGAAK
+452 DKSFENIKRAAEV
-464 IAQAEDF
+464 AQAEDF
-471 IMEKDEGYIAP
+471 IMEKEEGFDAP

-489 VSGGQKQRISIARAL
+489 VSGGQKQRLSIARAL

-518 ALDFKTDALLRKEL
+518 ALDFKTDAALRREL
-532 KKSAGTSTLLVVAQR
+532 KKSAGESTLLIVAQR

-553 ADQIIVLDEGR
+553 ADQIIVLNEGR

-574 MRTCEVYR
+574 MQTCGVYR
-582 EIAGSQL
+582 EIASSQL
-589 DSGKE
+589 DSGKG